1 MQYQSF
7 VDLYLDQYGPV
18 TVSRLDNDQVCML
31 KGDSLR
37 RAESMID
44 IYNYS
49 DTRYGISGDIEVE
62 VEDFTP
68 IDMSYAFGPQ
78 VNCY

>member
-1 MQYQSF
+1 
-7 VDLYLDQYGPV
+7 
-18 TVSRLDNDQVCML
+18 ML